1 MKRKFL
7 RWVIGLL
14 GAVLVLLIATILLRD
29 IILKSLAAHGIEEE
43 TGLRAEIG
51 GLTTTL
57 GSGALHVRNLKLY
70 NPPEFGGEL
79 MADVPELFVDLD
91 AEQAAN
97 GLLHFRQIKLTLS
110 ELNIVKNAAGR
121 SNLDGV
127 EKRVRERLHLRKKRK
142 GEKFEFQFAGLDAM
156 QLTLRKVLY
165 TDLKPP
171 ARTRTLDLAVQ
182 DEIVTGLKTE
192 EDLGRWAGGMM
203 FRILMQVSL
212 SQLGAPAASD
222 SAAPDAAPSP

>member
-7 RWVIGLL
+7 RWVIILL
-14 GAVLVLLIATILLRD
+14 GAVLALLIAALLSRD
-29 IILKSLAAHGIEEE
+29 IILKSLAAHRIEEE
-43 TGLRAEIG
+43 TGLRADIG
-51 GLTTTL
+51 ELNTTL
-57 GSGALHVRNLKLY
+57 GSGTLHVRNLKLY

-79 MADVPELFVDLD
+79 MADVPELFVDID

-97 GLLHFRQIKLTLS
+97 GQLHFRQIKLTLS

-127 EKRVRERLHLRKKRK
+127 EKRVRERLHLRRKRK
-142 GEKFEFQFAGLDAM
+142 GEAFEFKFAGLDEM
-156 QLTLRKVLY
+156 RLTLRKVLY

-171 ARTRTLDLAVQ
+171 ARTRTLDLAVK

-212 SQLGAPAASD
+212 SQLGTPAASD
-222 SAAPDAAPSP
+222 SAAPGANPSP

>member
-7 RWVIGLL
+7 RWVIILL
-14 GAVLVLLIATILLRD
+14 GAVLALLIAALLSRD
-29 IILKSLAAHGIEEE
+29 IILKSLAAHRIEEE
-43 TGLRAEIG
+43 TGLRADIG
-51 GLTTTL
+51 ELNTTL
-57 GSGALHVRNLKLY
+57 GSGTLHVRNLKLY

-79 MADVPELFVDLD
+79 MADVPELFVDID

-97 GLLHFRQIKLTLS
+97 GQIHFRQIKLTLS

-127 EKRVRERLHLRKKRK
+127 EKRVRERLHLRRKRK
-142 GEKFEFQFAGLDAM
+142 GEEFEFKFAGLDEM
-156 QLTLRKVLY
+156 RLTLRKVLY

-171 ARTRTLDLAVQ
+171 ARTRTLDLAVK

-212 SQLGAPAASD
+212 SQLGTPAASD
-222 SAAPDAAPSP
+222 SAAPGANPSP